1 LNCRKKDVLAKILL
15 VEDEEIWRVSTSA
28 VLESEGYDVITAG
41 TAAEA
46 RSVFKREKPDAA
58 VLDINLPDG
67 DGVDLLR
74 EFITQ
79 KPGLVGVMLT
89 GYATLE
95 KAMSARSLG
104 SVDVLEKI
112 GGDSD
117 DSDLAADLVEVLG
130 KHLA

>member
-1 LNCRKKDVLAKILL
+1 LAKILL